1 MALTEGSGHPWA
13 LKRLARPP
21 ARWTA
26 SSCCGTTP
34 RIRCFSKSVAVA
46 FYPIR
51 ASRTSAGDQRFIRVA
66 RAALGEGP
74 FSDAHG
80 RHNMR
85 RNILTETRQN
95 CRERQQHV
103 FVSVLAAVQLALLR
117 TTPPGWSVADKSLI
131 VMWSDPR
138 VCRSCAMTH
147 RR

>member
-1 MALTEGSGHPWA
+1 MVLTEGSGHPWA

-66 RAALGEGP
+66 RASLGERP

-103 FVSVLAAVQLALLR
+103 FCLCA
-117 TTPPGWSVADKSLI
+117 
-131 VMWSDPR
+131 
-138 VCRSCAMTH
+138 RSCSTSAAENNPAGVV
-147 RR
+147 RGR